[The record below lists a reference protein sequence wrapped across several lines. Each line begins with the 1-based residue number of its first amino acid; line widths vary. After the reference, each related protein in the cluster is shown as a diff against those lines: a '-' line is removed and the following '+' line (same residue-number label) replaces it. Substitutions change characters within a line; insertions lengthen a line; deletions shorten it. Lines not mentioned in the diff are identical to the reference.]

1 MTAVNNAS
9 INTDVQ
15 ISFQISVFV
24 SSGKCPE
31 MKFLGNME
39 VLFLIYEESPYH
51 FLYWP
56 HQFRIPP
63 IVQKVSYFLHPLII
77 C

>member
-1 MTAVNNAS
+1 MTVVNNAS

-15 ISFQISVFV
+15 ISFQISVFL

-51 FLYWP
+51 FLY
-56 HQFRIPP
+56 
-63 IVQKVSYFLHPLII
+63 
-77 C
+77 